1 MVGRHQQIR
10 LRESHGGMRT
20 KEQVS
25 RPHLAERVAAEGDGR
40 VVEASEANGAGHV
53 AALEDLVDRAEARL
67 VQLRRDTLLL
77 LQVDT
82 TV

>member
-1 MVGRHQQIR
+1 
-10 LRESHGGMRT
+10 MRT